1 MTLDEVMARMPLVA
15 VLRGVEAG
23 EAAQIASALF
33 DEGVLCVEVTLNSP
47 RPLASIAAIRA
58 RLEGRMLVGAGTVLT
73 ADDAAQAIAAGAQI
87 IVSPDANRRVIEA
100 AKAGGA
106 ASLPGVFTPSEAFAA
121 LAAGAD
127 ALKLFPAEASCPAA
141 LKAMLAVLPAGTAVL
156 PVGGIEPDSMEPWR
170 AAGAAG
176 FGVGGALFRPG
187 MAIDDVR
194 RRARAFTSA
203 WRGLQSPAQLA

>member
-1 MTLDEVMARMPLVA
+1 MTWDEVMAAMPLVA
-15 VLRGVEAG
+15 VLRGVDPEEAPP
-23 EAAQIASALF
+23 IASALF
-33 DEGVLCVEVTLNSP
+33 DEGILCVEVTLNSP

-58 RLEGRMLVGAGTVLT
+58 RLEGRVLVGAGTVLT
-73 ADDAAQAIAAGAQI
+73 VEHVAQAIAAGAEI
-87 IVSPDANRRVIEA
+87 IVSPDANPRVIEA
-100 AKAGGA
+100 AKTAGA
-106 ASLPGVFTPSEAFAA
+106 ASLPGVFTPGEAFAA
-121 LAAGAD
+121 LATGAD

-156 PVGGIEPDSMEPWR
+156 PVGGIEPASLGPWR

-176 FGVGGALFRPG
+176 FGVGSALFRPG
-187 MAIDDVR
+187 LALDEVR

>member
-1 MTLDEVMARMPLVA
+1 VTWDEVMARMPLVA
-15 VLRGVEAG
+15 VLRGVEPS
-23 EAAQIASALF
+23 EAAPIAAALF
-33 DEGVLCVEVTLNSP
+33 DESVLCVEVTLNSP
-47 RPLASIAAIRA
+47 APLASIAAIRA
-58 RLEGRMLVGAGTVLT
+58 RFEGRMLVGAGTVLT
-73 ADDAAQAIAAGAQI
+73 ADEAGQAIAAGAEI
-87 IVSPDANRRVIEA
+87 IVSPDTNPRVIEA

-141 LKAMLAVLPAGTAVL
+141 LKAMLAVLPAPTAVL
-156 PVGGIEPDSMEPWR
+156 PVGGIEPASMGPWR

-187 MAIDDVR
+187 LSVDEVR
-194 RRARAFTSA
+194 RRARAFTTA
-203 WRGLQSPAQLA
+203 WRGLQSPAHLA